1 MNVPLRKIRSLVANL
16 GLLAT
21 GEMLSKC
28 FTLVAFAHLAR
39 VLGPASFG
47 NIEFAL
53 AVIFI
58 FSLLIDLGLGI
69 YGAREIA
76 QDREIIPSITR
87 RVVST
92 RCVLTLIT
100 LGGLALFV
108 SVMHLSREVQW
119 LLLLFGLTLIP
130 TPLLLQWVFQGID
143 QMQWVSAA
151 QVVRYGTFSLLALLL
166 LQSATQL
173 WTIPLAEL
181 TAVTACVGF
190 NLGAYH
196 HRFGSLR
203 LRLLPRLERELITEA
218 LPIGVSQLMWAA
230 KFFFA
235 TVFLGLFAREEDVGQ
250 FSAALRIVVALH
262 TFITLYFY
270 NLLPSISQYS
280 KESESL
286 LPALVGGAIRV
297 SSWLALLGCMIGTM
311 SAKTTIEL
319 IYGADYG
326 GAVIVLQ
333 LLLWMLG
340 VTLWGA
346 HYRCTLIGYGFQRLE
361 LLSAAIGAGFN
372 ILLIVL
378 LYAHFGLAGAASAM
392 LIAGLVTEGVA
403 CYFVHRYIAPIG
415 TWRQLRQPVIVGLAL
430 VLGLYVLPV
439 NPMWLKLGVV
449 LALFIAGV
457 YLFDSQMFTDF
468 RALLTPCAVDE
479 SGATHTEASVSSTSG
494 NLPPST
500 EMGTSSE
507 GPRGHEVSR
516 YRRQET

>member
-1 MNVPLRKIRSLVANL
+1 VCDLGVQMNVPLSKFRALVANL
-16 GLLAT
+16 GLLAM
-21 GEMLSKC
+21 GEMLSKV

-39 VLGPASFG
+39 VLGPVSFG

-53 AVIFI
+53 AVTFI

-76 QDREIIPSITR
+76 KDRALLPSITR

-92 RCVLTLIT
+92 RCWLTLIT

-108 SVMHLSREVQW
+108 SVMRLSWEVRW

-166 LQSATQL
+166 VHSPAQL

-196 HRFGSLR
+196 YRFGSLPS
-203 LRLLPRLERELITEA
+203 RLLPRLDRTLITEA
-218 LPIGVSQLMWAA
+218 LPIGLSQLMWAA

-235 TVFLGLFAREEDVGQ
+235 TVFLGLFAREEEVGQ
-250 FSAALRIVVALH
+250 FGAALRIIVALH

-280 KESESL
+280 KESDSL
-286 LPALVGGAIRV
+286 LASLVGGAMRA
-297 SSWLALLGCMIGTM
+297 SSWLALLGCMIGTI
-311 SAKTTIEL
+311 SAKPAMHL
-319 IYGADYG
+319 IYGADYE
-326 GAVIVLQ
+326 GAAIVLQ

-346 HYRCTLIGYGFQRLE
+346 HYRCTLIGCGFQRLE
-361 LLSAAIGAGFN
+361 LLGAAIGAGLN
-372 ILLIVL
+372 VLLITL
-378 LYAHFGLAGAASAM
+378 LYSRFGLAGAASAM
-392 LIAGLVTEGVA
+392 LIAGFVTEGVA
-403 CYFVHRYIAPIG
+403 YYFVQRYIVSIG
-415 TWRQLRQPVIVGLAL
+415 IWRQLQQMGIVGLAL
-430 VLGLYVLPV
+430 ALSLYVMGTYPL
-439 NPMWLKLGVV
+439 WLKMGVV
-449 LALFIAGV
+449 LVLFMTGV
-457 YLFDSQMFTDF
+457 CLFDRQILADLCAFFPTRSRDEQ
-468 RALLTPCAVDE
+468 RA
-479 SGATHTEASVSSTSG
+479 VS
-494 NLPPST
+494 NL
-500 EMGTSSE
+500 
-507 GPRGHEVSR
+507 
-516 YRRQET
+516 Q

>member
-1 MNVPLRKIRSLVANL
+1 MNVPLRKFRSLAANL

-21 GEMLSKC
+21 GEMLSKV

-39 VLGPASFG
+39 VLGPVSFG

-76 QDREIIPSITR
+76 KDSDLIPSITR

-92 RCVLTLIT
+92 RCWLTLIT

-108 SVMHLSREVQW
+108 SVMRLSREVQW

-143 QMQWVSAA
+143 RMHWVSAA

-166 LQSATQL
+166 VQSTAQL
-173 WTIPLAEL
+173 WTIPLVEL
-181 TAVTACVGF
+181 TAITACAGF

-196 HRFGSLR
+196 HYFGSLR
-203 LRLLPRLERELITEA
+203 LQLLPRLDRKLITEA
-218 LPIGVSQLMWAA
+218 LPIGMSQLMWAA

-250 FSAALRIVVALH
+250 FSSALRIIVALH

-280 KESESL
+280 KEADSL
-286 LPALVGGAIRV
+286 LPSLVGGAIRV

-311 SAKTTIEL
+311 SAKTAIQL
-319 IYGADYG
+319 IYGADYE
-326 GAVIVLQ
+326 GAAIVLQ

-346 HYRCTLIGYGFQRLE
+346 HFRCTLIGCGFQRLE
-361 LLSAAIGAGFN
+361 LLSAAIGAGLN

-378 LYAHFGLAGAASAM
+378 LYSRFGLAGAASAM

-403 CYFVHRYIAPIG
+403 YYLVQRYIAPIG
-415 TWRQLRQPVIVGLAL
+415 TWRQLQQTGIVGLILAL
-430 VLGLYVLPV
+430 SLYMMDA
-439 NPMWLKLGVV
+439 NPLWLKMGVV
-449 LALFIAGV
+449 VVLFMAGVCLFDRQMLTDLRALFTTRP
-457 YLFDSQMFTDF
+457 M
-468 RALLTPCAVDE
+468 DE
-479 SGATHTEASVSSTSG
+479 RGTNCIETRGLSASG
-494 NLPPST
+494 LPSPS
-500 EMGTSSE
+500 EMGTGSK
-507 GPRGHEVSR
+507 GPRG
-516 YRRQET
+516 Y

>member
-1 MNVPLRKIRSLVANL
+1 MNVPLRKFRSLVANL

-21 GEMLSKC
+21 GEMLSKV

-39 VLGPASFG
+39 VLGPVSFG

-76 QDREIIPSITR
+76 KDRALIPSITR

-92 RCVLTLIT
+92 RCWLTLIT

-108 SVMHLSREVQW
+108 SVMRLSWEVRW

-130 TPLLLQWVFQGID
+130 APLLLQWVFQGID
-143 QMQWVSAA
+143 QMHWVSAA

-166 LQSATQL
+166 VHSPAQL

-181 TAVTACVGF
+181 IAIMACVGF

-196 HRFGSLR
+196 YHFGSLR
-203 LRLLPRLERELITEA
+203 LRLRPRIDRKIIAEA
-218 LPIGVSQLMWAA
+218 LPIGLSQLMWAA

-235 TVFLGLFAREEDVGQ
+235 TVFLGLFAHEEEVGQ
-250 FSAALRIVVALH
+250 FGAALRIIVALH

-286 LPALVGGAIRV
+286 LPSLVGGAMRV
-297 SSWLALLGCMIGTM
+297 SSWLALLGCIIGTM
-311 SAKTTIEL
+311 SAKTAMQL

-326 GAVIVLQ
+326 EAAIVLQ

-346 HYRCTLIGYGFQRLE
+346 HYRCTLIGCGFQRLE
-361 LLSAAIGAGFN
+361 LLA
-372 ILLIVL
+372 
-378 LYAHFGLAGAASAM
+378 
-392 LIAGLVTEGVA
+392 
-403 CYFVHRYIAPIG
+403 
-415 TWRQLRQPVIVGLAL
+415 
-430 VLGLYVLPV
+430 
-439 NPMWLKLGVV
+439 
-449 LALFIAGV
+449 
-457 YLFDSQMFTDF
+457 
-468 RALLTPCAVDE
+468 
-479 SGATHTEASVSSTSG
+479 
-494 NLPPST
+494 PPSV
-500 EMGTSSE
+500 
-507 GPRGHEVSR
+507 RVSIFC
-516 YRRQET
+516 